1 MRPYGYYRLDML
13 NAAALGVSGGRSALG
28 SQFQRKKT
36 ARASFCSR
44 WLANWLAEEGL
55 RNDRLTGSYR

>member
-1 MRPYGYYRLDML
+1 MRPYRYYRLDML

-28 SQFQRKKT
+28 SQRKKT
-36 ARASFCSR
+36 ARASCCSR

-55 RNDRLTGSYR
+55 RNAG